1 MAWCSWAATALCV
14 GVVIAAQAQW
24 LEPPVPSP
32 IAFQRISIERFSQ
45 LRRQTIQFA
54 EVRSGHGFQ
63 FVERH
68 EGATLQIHCKGVP
81 VLWLEKWRQHVLL
94 QVSLDANQRAPAV
107 LPLRALL
114 QWQLQ
119 PVDYL
124 EQVQAGVPEPVL
136 MDRVLQMLAGEV
148 PDGARCGTP

>member
-1 MAWCSWAATALCV
+1 ML
-14 GVVIAAQAQW
+14 AAQAQW

-32 IAFQRISIERFSQ
+32 IAFQRISNERFSQ
-45 LRRQTIQFA
+45 LRRQAMQFV

-68 EGATLQIHCKGVP
+68 EDTSFQIHCRGVP
-81 VLWLEKWRQHVLL
+81 VLWLERRPQHVLL

-107 LPLRALL
+107 VPLRALI
-114 QWQLQ
+114 QWQLE

-124 EQVQAGVPEPVL
+124 EQVLAGVPEPVL

-148 PDGARCGTP
+148 PDGVRCGVQ

>member
-14 GVVIAAQAQW
+14 GAVTAAGAQRF
-24 LEPPVPSP
+24 EPPVPSP
-32 IAFQRISIERFSQ
+32 IAFHRISNDHFSQ
-45 LRRQTIQFA
+45 LRRQAIQFV
-54 EVRSGHGFQ
+54 EVRPGHGFQ

-68 EGATLQIHCKGVP
+68 EDVSFQIHCRGVP
-81 VLWLEKWRQHVLL
+81 VLWLEKRPQHVLL

-124 EQVQAGVPEPVL
+124 EQVLAGVPEPVL
-136 MDRVLQMLAGEV
+136 MDRALQMLAGEV
-148 PDGARCGTP
+148 PDGVRCGMP

>member
-1 MAWCSWAATALCV
+1 MTWCSWAATALCV

-24 LEPPVPSP
+24 FESPAPSP
-32 IAFQRISIERFSQ
+32 IAFQRISNDRFLQ
-45 LRRQTIQFA
+45 LRRQAMQF
-54 EVRSGHGFQ
+54 VDGLPGHGFQ

-68 EGATLQIHCKGVP
+68 EHASFQIHCRGVP
-81 VLWLEKWRQHVLL
+81 VMCLERRRQHVLL
-94 QVSLDANQRAPAV
+94 QVSVDAKQRAPAV

-114 QWQLQ
+114 QGQLQ

-124 EQVQAGVPEPVL
+124 EQVLAGVPEPVL

-148 PDGARCGTP
+148 PDGVRCGMP